1 MRIALF
7 TETFLPATDGVVTR
21 LRHTIEE
28 LVQMG
33 DEVLIF
39 APAGGPDSYA
49 GARIFHVAG
58 FPFPPYPEKRLAPP
72 HPGIGRAL
80 RAFRPD
86 VIHVV
91 NPVVLGLGGVY
102 YARRLGVPL
111 VASYHTNLTV
121 YARYYK
127 LGFTENML
135 WGYLKTLHNQAQ
147 VNLCTSQ
154 ATQEQLL
161 RAGIKRIRVWP
172 QGVDSGRFDP
182 SLASDEWR
190 NRLSGG
196 HPDRTIL
203 LYVGRLAPEKHIER
217 LMPVLDEVGNVSL
230 AIVGDGPARQYL
242 ELEFSGNSTVFT
254 GLLYGEDLARAYASS
269 DIFLFPSTT
278 ETLGMVML
286 EALASGLP
294 VVAARAGATG
304 EVVED
309 GVNGLLYE
317 TRSNNSLVDAVKLL
331 VEYQDVRKKMST
343 EARLAAERVNWAA
356 ATRTLRR
363 YYEVAR
369 RGGRKEIEGG
379 FDLGSPVR

>member
-1 MRIALF
+1 
-7 TETFLPATDGVVTR
+7 
-21 LRHTIEE
+21 
-28 LVQMG
+28 MG

-147 VNLCTSQ
+147 VNLCTSL
-154 ATQEQLL
+154 ATREQLL
-161 RAGIKRIRVWP
+161 RSGIKRIRVWP

-196 HPDRTIL
+196 HPDRPIL

-217 LMPVLDEVGNVSL
+217 LMPVLEEVGNISL

-242 ELEFSGNSTVFT
+242 ELEFSGSSTVFT

-269 DIFLFPSTT
+269 DVFLFPSTT

-317 TRSNNSLVDAVKLL
+317 AGSNNSLVDAVKLL

-356 ATRTLRR
+356 ATRTLRG
-363 YYEVAR
+363 YYEVACK
-369 RGGRKEIEGG
+369 GGREEIEGG
-379 FDLGSPVR
+379 FDLGSPVT

>member
-1 MRIALF
+1 
-7 TETFLPATDGVVTR
+7 
-21 LRHTIEE
+21 
-28 LVQMG
+28 MG

-154 ATQEQLL
+154 ATREQLL
-161 RAGIKRIRVWP
+161 RSGIKRIRVWP

-242 ELEFSGNSTVFT
+242 ELEFSGSSTVFT

-317 TRSNNSLVDAVKLL
+317 AGSNNSLVDAVKLL
-331 VEYQDVRKKMST
+331 VEYQDVRKEMST

-356 ATRTLRR
+356 ATRTLRG
-363 YYEVAR
+363 YYEVACN
-369 RGGRKEIEGG
+369 GGREEIEGG
-379 FDLGSPVR
+379 FDLGSPVT